1 MKIFNKEPKFIIAQ
15 CPKCGGSL
23 ELDTNYETA
32 YCQNCGMQYI
42 VQNVDKKKKPKR
54 TNFEMIMDFVE
65 RERDLKRKD
74 KIELDKEK
82 TIREKQDQKNATI
95 IAIICGII
103 VFVIIATLIIL
114 TSLGILE

>member
-1 MKIFNKEPKFIIAQ
+1 
-15 CPKCGGSL
+15 
-23 ELDTNYETA
+23 
-32 YCQNCGMQYI
+32 MQYI

-82 TIREKQDQKNATI
+82 TIREKQDQKNRKNCDQKRQ
-95 IAIICGII
+95 IANLGAPRLRQKEGARKDQQHHIHD
-103 VFVIIATLIIL
+103 VFHGH
-114 TSLGILE
+114 SFSFKP